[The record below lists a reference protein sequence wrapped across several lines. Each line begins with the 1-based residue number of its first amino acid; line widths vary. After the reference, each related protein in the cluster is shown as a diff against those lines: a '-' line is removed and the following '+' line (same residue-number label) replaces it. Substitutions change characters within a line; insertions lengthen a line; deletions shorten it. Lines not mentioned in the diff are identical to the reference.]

1 MVRGQRSPK
10 RWTGGGPMTFPEVVC
25 VLGIGRNYR
34 DHAAEL
40 GNDAPERPMVF
51 AKAPFRVTGEGD
63 PIVLPACCETEQ
75 VDYEGELAV
84 LLGRDAKDVA
94 VEDALSC
101 GWHAAANDITARW
114 WQKHGSGGQFV
125 RGKSFDSSSDWSLAI
140 GRRGAR
146 PPSPADRNHAER
158 RRGAD
163 RVTADMIFSV
173 RDIISHL
180 SQDTTL
186 PAGTVLLTG
195 TPSGVGAGKTPPR
208 FLRAAI
214 RLRCRLRA
222 WARFAIR
229 CRLSLRP
236 RPAPPDPQRLT
247 TVVCGRGVGACG
259 SPWIPPDA
267 HVHGSL

>member
-1 MVRGQRSPK
+1 MVRGQRSPP
-10 RWTGGGPMTFPEVVC
+10 RWTGGGSMTFPEVVC

-84 LLGRDAKDVA
+84 LLGRDTKDVA
-94 VEDALSC
+94 LEDALSYVA
-101 GWHAAANDITARW
+101 GYAAANDITARW

-125 RGKSFDSSSDWSLAI
+125 RGKSFDSFCPIGPWRSAEEVSDPQALRI
-140 GRRGAR
+140 VTTLNGEVVQDGA
-146 PPSPADRNHAER
+146 
-158 RRGAD
+158 
-163 RVTADMIFSV
+163 TADMIFSV
-173 RDIISHL
+173 REIIAHL

-195 TPSGVGAGKTPPR
+195 TPSGVGAGRTPPR
-208 FLRAAI
+208 FLRGGDSVEVSIA
-214 RLRCRLRA
+214 
-222 WARFAIR
+222 
-229 CRLSLRP
+229 
-236 RPAPPDPQRLT
+236 
-247 TVVCGRGVGACG
+247 GVGTLCNPVQA
-259 SPWIPPDA
+259 
-267 HVHGSL
+267 

>member
-1 MVRGQRSPK
+1 
-10 RWTGGGPMTFPEVVC
+10 MTFPEVVC

-94 VEDALSC
+94 VEDALSYVA
-101 GWHAAANDITARW
+101 GYAAANDITARW

-125 RGKSFDSSSDWSLAI
+125 RGKSFDSFCPI
-140 GRRGAR
+140 GPWRSAEEVPDPQALRIVTTLNGDVMQDGA
-146 PPSPADRNHAER
+146 
-158 RRGAD
+158 
-163 RVTADMIFSV
+163 TADMIFSV
-173 RDIISHL
+173 RDIIAHL

-208 FLRAAI
+208 FLRGGDSVEVSIA
-214 RLRCRLRA
+214 
-222 WARFAIR
+222 
-229 CRLSLRP
+229 
-236 RPAPPDPQRLT
+236 
-247 TVVCGRGVGACG
+247 GVGTLCNPVQA
-259 SPWIPPDA
+259 
-267 HVHGSL
+267 